1 MRSTI
6 LVLSFLLSGCAV
18 TTLMTMGKSLPTL
31 EGEVGAPGL
40 SATTVIHR
48 DERGVPHIRAVTEAD
63 AAYAVGYAHAQDRLF
78 QLEAG
83 RRIMAGRLAEIV
95 GPEVAEMD
103 AFMASLNLKAEAEA
117 SLLALDIDTKVALA
131 AYAAGVNAGA
141 RSLNGLPL
149 ELRLLGEHTHGAG
162 NEKAKDRFHGG
173 LLQTMLSATDHS
185 AIG

>member
-6 LVLSFLLSGCAV
+6 LVLSFFLSGCAV

-48 DERGVPHIRAVTEAD
+48 DERGIPHIRAVTEAD

-95 GPEVAEMD
+95 GP
-103 AFMASLNLKAEAEA
+103 
-117 SLLALDIDTKVALA
+117 
-131 AYAAGVNAGA
+131 
-141 RSLNGLPL
+141 
-149 ELRLLGEHTHGAG
+149 
-162 NEKAKDRFHGG
+162 
-173 LLQTMLSATDHS
+173 
-185 AIG
+185 